1 MIFFMVMPALIGGFG
16 GVKNLSQRLLGVR
29 KISKCNLSKNQLG
42 YYLAGL
48 IEGDGTIYISKEG
61 RPVIEIVFNKE
72 DKLLAEKIKDVLG
85 GGSIKDLKS
94 KACVLN
100 INDKRTILKLVELI
114 NGKLRTPKIEALHRI
129 INWLNKN
136 QDKLIPMLDLDK
148 SNLGSNAW
156 LSGFIESDGTFY
168 FTFKTKDNGIAT
180 ELINYMRI
188 TQRQS
193 YHRESLGRRGTS
205 YFPIME
211 SLADFIGQKIEIIN
225 RRHKKDNR
233 LELGYIVRSSSI
245 ESNKVIDKYL
255 QEYPLF
261 SSKYLNYKAWSR
273 FFYIRTNKLYKSPE
287 ITLELAKL
295 KEGYNTKRIEF
306 SWGHLDNFY
315 KS

>member
-1 MIFFMVMPALIGGFG
+1 M
-16 GVKNLSQRLLGVR
+16 
-29 KISKCNLSKNQLG
+29 
-42 YYLAGL
+42 
-48 IEGDGTIYISKEG
+48 
-61 RPVIEIVFNKE
+61 FNKQ

-193 YHRESLGRRGTS
+193 YHRESLGPRRRRIS
-205 YFPIME
+205 YLPIME

-245 ESNKVIDKYL
+245 ESNKVIDKYGK
-255 QEYPLF
+255 EYPLF
-261 SSKYLNYKAWSR
+261 SSKYLNYQAWSR
-273 FFYIRTNKLYKSPE
+273 FFYIRKNKLYKSPE

-306 SWGHLDNFY
+306 SWA
-315 KS
+315 